1 MIEKRDTTG
10 QGQLVQFSNPSST
23 KIAQVRLSLDKRL
36 HDSLLFTPAPAF
48 CISTSP
54 FTLYHVKLPNHR
66 ISPEDAKY
74 EMNYENAD
82 KKWPYNKVFQWAHI
96 IFSSN
101 RRSWDYQPQKCVSD
115 VLPLFSLSPTLKRCS
130 IAATGS
136 NSRNSTQLTQFVQL
150 SQQKHFVWAQHPV
163 NIWKVKFTYKDSK
176 LSLTWVS
183 GR

>member
-82 KKWPYNKVFQWAHI
+82 K
-96 IFSSN
+96 
-101 RRSWDYQPQKCVSD
+101 SD
-115 VLPLFSLSPTLKRCS
+115 LLR
-130 IAATGS
+130 
-136 NSRNSTQLTQFVQL
+136 
-150 SQQKHFVWAQHPV
+150 
-163 NIWKVKFTYKDSK
+163 
-176 LSLTWVS
+176 
-183 GR
+183 